1 MSDEFIKPTATAN
14 YGLTPKFNYFG
25 TKTRVWL
32 NGSCLKQDKI
42 TFNYG
47 TIVNIYIVH
56 EKNKNYNTS
65 SDPTLEKRL
74 FGVVSLTKNLLI
86 LISINMLGMVL
97 DLIGKDF
104 FSGKWSW
111 LECNL
116 SLAKIWV
123 HLHILIIRKK
133 IFLV

>member
-14 YGLTPKFNYFG
+14 YGVTLKFNYFG

-47 TIVNIYIVH
+47 TIVNIYFVH

-65 SDPTLEKRL
+65 SDPTLEKHL
-74 FGVVSLTKNLLI
+74 FGVVSLAKNLLI
-86 LISINMLGMVL
+86 LISINILGMVL

-104 FSGKWSW
+104 FSRKWCW

-123 HLHILIIRKK
+123 YLHILIIRKAT
-133 IFLV
+133 FLV